1 MTALLAKWVP
11 LRERATIGSL
21 VYAGSQFGSNIF
33 FNNCKLNNYSNF
45 LILGTILSNAISG
58 ELIRYTQDWA
68 SVFYFFGALGIIWF
82 IFWVLLCYSDP
93 QSHPFISDKEKEYLN
108 RELCKY
114 KFNLRFKL
122 VR

>member
-1 MTALLAKWVP
+1 MLGVNSV
-11 LRERATIGSL
+11 AT
-21 VYAGSQFGSNIF
+21 F
-33 FNNCKLNNYSNF
+33 FLIILNLIVIKF
-45 LILGTILSNAISG
+45 FCILGTILSNAISG

-114 KFNLRFKL
+114 KFNLRLKL

>member
-1 MTALLAKWVP
+1 MLGVSSV
-11 LRERATIGSL
+11 ATI
-21 VYAGSQFGSNIF
+21 F
-33 FNNCKLNNYSNF
+33 LNVTYYKYYNF
-45 LILGTILSNAISG
+45 HILGTILSNAISG

-82 IFWVLLCYSDP
+82 ILWVLLCYSDP

-114 KFNLRFKL
+114 AFNMQFKLYRKVNLREADN
-122 VR
+122 VNNNQ